1 MPRADTTELVA
12 AVGEAAARQLIEAF
26 GGRSLAVPR
35 RPGSMGHAQLVECL
49 GEPAAAALCL
59 HFGGTEVYIPK
70 PDADH
75 RRARN
80 TRLRADYDSGIPV
93 ADLVTRYRLSE
104 RWVYAVLGGSDDD
117 DNQMALF

>member
-12 AVGEAAARQLIEAF
+12 AIGEAAARRLIEAC

-35 RPGSMGHAQLVECL
+35 RAGSL
-49 GEPAAAALCL
+49 GYASLAETLGDAAAKALCQ

-80 TRLRADYDSGIPV
+80 ARLRADYDSGTTVVELV
-93 ADLVTRYRLSE
+93 ARYRISE
-104 RWVYAVLGGSDDD
+104 RWVYAILGGSDED